1 MFLFHF
7 LFLYLKYLYLSFISL
22 SFNCYAPNLKANF
35 LYAIKYLSFVTASF
49 IPAAELI
56 EKKCVRARCNKYTS
70 TLALALYFAVKS
82 GAKRA
87 ACNLHTLNFLHKAMN
102 NVLSFFGCCF
112 FAPHALCYL
121 HGIINAT
128 GLFLRYCSQTRIT
141 TFKTTLPLETNK
153 VQSIIINQ

>member
-7 LFLYLKYLYLSFISL
+7 LFLYLKYLCLSFISL

-56 EKKCVRARCNKYTS
+56 EKKCVRARCNKHTS
-70 TLALALYFAVKS
+70 TLALAIYFTVKS
-82 GAKRA
+82 A
-87 ACNLHTLNFLHKAMN
+87 AIWST
-102 NVLSFFGCCF
+102 
-112 FAPHALCYL
+112 HALCHL

-128 GLFLRYCSQTRIT
+128 GLFLCYCSRTRIT